1 MLFQKRF
8 VDRHKMIKKNVVI
21 PNNTQ
26 HKDVSSQ
33 QRIFRYTLLHMVIG
47 ILGFG
52 EIGKALHAILSN
64 QSTLTLKCWDK
75 NADILPH
82 QEPLSTMIPSCD
94 VLFVCVPT
102 WLVRSALQEIHR
114 FLKPEAILVS
124 LSKGFE
130 KETCARV
137 DKLFTNI
144 CQADHAFVFLGGPM
158 IAEELIAGTKSRAI
172 ASSLHTEA
180 LNTVVSF
187 FSHTNLT
194 VESSDDLEGV
204 ITAASLKNIYA
215 LGIGIGDGLNIGSNG
230 HGVLIS
236 KAIREMMHIVVAHG
250 GRAESALGLAGLAD
264 LVATAQSPNS
274 TNYTTG
280 VRFARGQPP
289 LRGSEAIN
297 TIPCIA
303 TTMKDM
309 LDDLPL
315 LKAIHAI
322 VIDHADAATSIESI
336 LSTP

>member
-1 MLFQKRF
+1 M
-8 VDRHKMIKKNVVI
+8 VV
-21 PNNTQ
+21 
-26 HKDVSSQ
+26 
-33 QRIFRYTLLHMVIG
+33 G

-52 EIGKALHAILSN
+52 EIGKALHAVLQN
-64 QSTLTLKCWDK
+64 QPNITLKCWDK

-82 QEPLSTMIPSCD
+82 QEPLATMIPGCD
-94 VLFVCVPT
+94 ILFVCVPT
-102 WLVRSALQEIHR
+102 WLIRSALQEIHH

-124 LSKGFE
+124 VSKGFE
-130 KETCARV
+130 KETCTRV

-144 CQADHAFVFLGGPM
+144 CQSDHPFVFLGGPM

-172 ASSLHTEA
+172 VSSTSPEA
-180 LNTVVSF
+180 LNTVFTLFEHSI
-187 FSHTNLT
+187 LT
-194 VESSDDLEGV
+194 VETSDDLEGIV
-204 ITAASLKNIYA
+204 TAASLKNIYA

-280 VRFARGQPP
+280 VRFARGLPP
-289 LRGSEAIN
+289 LHGSEAMN

-315 LKAIHAI
+315 LKAIHNI
-322 VIDHADAATSIESI
+322 VTNSADAAKNIEAI